1 MNARSVPAPTITR
14 GPSRQRSKNRAEATN
29 SADIMTFALLAAR
42 TADDRKGEG
51 VVILD
56 VSQTLTVTDL
66 FVIASASNTRLV
78 ATIARDIEDAVK
90 EAGGPSPVS
99 VEGLDEANWV
109 LMDYA
114 GFIVHIFLDETRRYY
129 DLERLFADS
138 AKVEWQA

>member
-1 MNARSVPAPTITR
+1 MNSRSVPAPTITR
-14 GPSRQRSKNRAEATN
+14 GPSVQAPSNRAEATN
-29 SADIMTFALLAAR
+29 SSDIMTFALVAAR
-42 TADDRKGEG
+42 TADDRKGED
-51 VVILD
+51 VVVLD

-90 EAGGPSPVS
+90 EAGGPAPVS
-99 VEGLDEANWV
+99 VEGLNEANWV

-114 GFIVHIFLDETRRYY
+114 GFIVHVFLDETRRYY

-138 AKVEWQA
+138 TKIAWQR